1 MNDLP
6 AGRVKIMTWN
16 IWWRFG
22 PHWQDRQAG
31 LLQTLRQVDA
41 DVVALQE
48 VWGSVTTSQAHEFA
62 DQLGMHAGFVAPSY
76 PPISDVQRRRMI
88 RSCWVLGYSAVGDPA
103 AVTLPSSYPFAPI
116 ESKELIDQRIDHIFF
131 RPGEWAQRVKV
142 ESTMLAGEAVDGVYP
157 SDHRAAVCELSWS
170 AGS

>member
-1 MNDLP
+1 
-6 AGRVKIMTWN
+6 
-16 IWWRFG
+16 
-22 PHWQDRQAG
+22 
-31 LLQTLRQVDA
+31 
-41 DVVALQE
+41 
-48 VWGSVTTSQAHEFA
+48 
-62 DQLGMHAGFVAPSY
+62 
-76 PPISDVQRRRMI
+76 MI

>member
-1 MNDLP
+1 MMIESRRWRRWRTLP
-6 AGRVKIMTWN
+6 ATDPDLDGSLPI
-16 IWWRFG
+16 IL
-22 PHWQDRQAG
+22 AG
-31 LLQTLRQVDA
+31 DLNAAPNSPILRP
-41 DVVALQE
+41 L
-48 VWGSVTTSQAHEFA
+48 
-62 DQLGMHAGFVAPSY
+62 
-76 PPISDVQRRRMI
+76 SDVL
-88 RSCWVLGYSAVGDPA
+88 SDAWSAGGGDPA
-103 AVTLPSSYPFAPI
+103 AVTLPSSHPFAPI

>member
-76 PPISDVQRRRMI
+76 PPISDVPR
-88 RSCWVLGYSAVGDPA
+88 
-103 AVTLPSSYPFAPI
+103 AP
-116 ESKELIDQRIDHIFF
+116 
-131 RPGEWAQRVKV
+131 
-142 ESTMLAGEAVDGVYP
+142 TMLAGEAVDGVYP